1 MPVVFVVSVRR
12 PVVVL
17 TPVAIWSRT
26 IWSRLPM
33 AVSIAR
39 RRGKF
44 APPGLLSLVC
54 PHRGVQAYHARL
66 NGEAHLVFGIS
77 SLHIKKCARTSQQ
90 LVSYRVAAT
99 VDREWPTLARTHAR
113 RSVSGASGARVNLIV
128 FLSLTSLLSSCSLLW
143 QRVAAFGK
151 RSVPSAHVGA
161 QAVSI
166 RV

>member
-1 MPVVFVVSVRR
+1 MAVALGAFCTVGEVRSGWR
-12 PVVVL
+12 NTADEQSPDVDA
-17 TPVAIWSRT
+17 PFGAA
-26 IWSRLPM
+26 PFG

-54 PHRGVQAYHARL
+54 PHRGVQAYHARR

-128 FLSLTSLLSSCSLLW
+128 FYLLQAFYPVVRSC
-143 QRVAAFGK
+143 G
-151 RSVPSAHVGA
+151 SA
-161 QAVSI
+161 
-166 RV
+166 